1 MPVSQ
6 TTLERTSQ
14 NWNYNLKTLIHF
26 MNKNYDILYIV
37 DIIIGEWERQT
48 DKNGKDWHG
57 TKIQDNN

>member
-1 MPVSQ
+1 
-6 TTLERTSQ
+6 
-14 NWNYNLKTLIHF
+14 